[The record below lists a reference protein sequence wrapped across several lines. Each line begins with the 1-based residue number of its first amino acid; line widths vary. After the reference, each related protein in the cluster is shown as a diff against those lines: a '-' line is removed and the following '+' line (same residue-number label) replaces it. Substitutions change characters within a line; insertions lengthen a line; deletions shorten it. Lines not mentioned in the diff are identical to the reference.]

1 MKKLCIFFIAAL
13 FPALLA
19 AQALTPPLTPTID
32 SIPMRDGKKLPADI
46 YLPSGWTSGPVI
58 LIQTPY
64 NRLLFNWGLPLN
76 VGINLNASEYAFVI
90 VDWRGF
96 WGAAAMD
103 YTGNPTRGEDG
114 YDIVEWI
121 SAQTWSDGK
130 IGCWGPSALGKV
142 QFQTAAEHPPHL
154 TCICPLVAG
163 PQFEYTEYFPGGC
176 YRTEYVEQLDALGYG
191 MSLFLL
197 QYPVH
202 GPLWTFGVEQPNFY
216 PDSIGVPAFMIGG
229 WYDHNIDLML
239 EFFSAIRAQSPANV
253 QNQHRLLMGPWAH
266 GGNSTAYV
274 GSTQQGELSYPNAFD
289 WNDSLALMFFDY
301 HLRGIANNWN
311 STPFIQYYTMGEN
324 TWSNT
329 AAWPPLGV
337 TPVTLY
343 MHTDTTMDLM
353 PPSASSGSISYL
365 YDPNDPSPTHGG
377 TTLRTDQVQGPYD
390 QSDTV
395 ENRNDILT
403 FTTAPLAQDGT
414 IAGAITV
421 HLEITSDKFD
431 TDFCVRLC
439 DVYPTGE
446 SMLINDGV
454 YRMRFRDGFDAA
466 DTSNM
471 IPNQHYAVDIVLP
484 HTSITILQGHS
495 LRVDVTSSNYPR
507 FNRNMNTGQ
516 AMYPGPIATA
526 GDTLVNPQIA
536 NNTIYTNS
544 AYTSRVTIPT
554 LSWPMS
560 VAENVQPVISVFPNP
575 ATGYFDVTNSANG
588 TCTYRIVDARG
599 RTVIEQKSTANVTRI
614 DVSMLAAGVYTLMMS
629 SDAGVA
635 AKEIIVK

>member
-1 MKKLCIFFIAAL
+1 MKHIFALLVIAL
-13 FPALLA
+13 FPALLS
-19 AQALTPPLTPTID
+19 AQPLNPVVD
-32 SIPMRDGKKLPADI
+32 SVPLRDGKKLPVDI
-46 YLPSGWTSGPVI
+46 YIPANWNAGPVI

-64 NRLLFNWGLPLN
+64 NRLLFRWSLPLN
-76 VGINLNASEYAFVI
+76 TGINLNSSNYAFV
-90 VDWRGF
+90 VADWRGF
-96 WGAAAMD
+96 WGGAQASYA
-103 YTGNPTRGEDG
+103 GSPSRGEDG

-121 SAQTWSDGK
+121 ATQSFSNGM
-130 IGCWGPSALGKV
+130 IGTWGPSALGKI
-142 QFQTAAEHPPHL
+142 QFQTAKEQPPHL
-154 TCICPLVAG
+154 TCICPVVGA

-202 GPLWTFGVEQPNFY
+202 SNIWTFGAENPNFY
-216 PDSIGVPAFMIGG
+216 PDSIAVPALMIGG

-239 EFFSAIRAQSPANV
+239 DFFSAIQTQSPANV

-266 GGNSTAYV
+266 GGNSTASV
-274 GSTQQGELSYPNAFD
+274 GTVQQGELSYPNAFD
-289 WNDSLALMFFDY
+289 WNDSLALLFFDY

-311 STPFIQYYTMGEN
+311 STPVVQYYTMGEN
-324 TWSNT
+324 TWSSSP
-329 AAWPPLGV
+329 AWPPAGV

-343 MHTDTTMDLM
+343 MHTDTTMDLFA
-353 PPSASSGSISYL
+353 PSTASGSISYL

-377 TTLRTDQVQGPYD
+377 TTLRSDQVQGPYD

-395 ENRNDILT
+395 ESRNDILT
-403 FTTAPLAQDGT
+403 FTTAPLVQDAT
-414 IAGAITV
+414 IAGAVTV

-431 TDFCVRLC
+431 TDFCIRMC

-454 YRMRFRDGFDAA
+454 YRMRFRDGFDAV
-466 DTSNM
+466 DTNNM
-471 IPNQHYAVDIVLP
+471 VPNQHYAVDIVLP
-484 HTSITILQGHS
+484 NTSITILQGHS

-516 AMYPGPIATA
+516 AMYPGPVATA

-544 AYTSRVTIPT
+544 QYTSRVTIPA

-560 VAENVQPVISVFPNP
+560 VNEIAQPSIAVFPNP
-575 ATGYFDVTNSANG
+575 AMDYIDVTCAENTNR
-588 TCTYRIVDARG
+588 TYQMVDATG
-599 RTVIEQKSTANVTRI
+599 RVVLEQKSAANVTRI
-614 DVSMLAAGVYTLMMS
+614 DVSTLAPGVYTLMVS
-629 SDAGVA
+629 SEAGVV
-635 AKEIIVK
+635 AKEIVVQ